1 MRSAVRLPCSE
12 AQLRVGHLTVM
23 HGKTQD
29 PRYAHRE
36 ANQAGEGPSIEVHRM
51 IRGRAS
57 STACHRR
64 RDPHHRVAN
73 ALNMALHLPGLRP
86 HSTSKPTA
94 PASATRL
101 TAAAPPTAPRV
112 HGGCRAV
119 AVRPPAQPLVV
130 AAAPRN
136 TRTLSWAWAWRAGVL
151 RRAGELQIG
160 QIWLIDVSFEHASM
174 RSRRFA

>member
-36 ANQAGEGPSIEVHRM
+36 ADQAGEGPSIEVHRM

-73 ALNMALHLPGLRP
+73 DSEFCPAPPRLEAPQHQQADRTCFSDSPDRCCAAHGAQSPWRLPCGRRP
-86 HSTSKPTA
+86 PTRPTA
-94 PASATRL
+94 GSRRCTTQHPNVVVGMGLACRG
-101 TAAAPPTAPRV
+101 AAP
-112 HGGCRAV
+112 C
-119 AVRPPAQPLVV
+119 
-130 AAAPRN
+130 
-136 TRTLSWAWAWRAGVL
+136 
-151 RRAGELQIG
+151 
-160 QIWLIDVSFEHASM
+160 
-174 RSRRFA
+174 